1 MNAREKYVRQWLE
14 KTDEDRQ
21 AMERLMEGNPILEMA
36 CFHAQQ
42 CVEKALKGF
51 LTVHDRHLEKTHDL
65 TDILE
70 LCVEVNST
78 FAQFEQTC
86 KDLTPFAVDA
96 RYPGPKNPDTIEE
109 ARRLVEAADH
119 IYQFTRE
126 VLDLDS

>member
-14 KTDEDRQ
+14 K
-21 AMERLMEGNPILEMA
+21 
-36 CFHAQQ
+36 
-42 CVEKALKGF
+42 ALKGF
-51 LTVHDRHLEKTHDL
+51 LTAHDRHVEKTHDL

-86 KDLTPFAVDA
+86 KDFTPFAVDA

-109 ARRLVEAADH
+109 ARQLVEAADH

>member
-14 KTDEDRQ
+14 KADEDRQ

-51 LTVHDRHLEKTHDL
+51 LTAHDRHVEKTHDL

-96 RYPGPKNPDTIEE
+96 RYPGPKNPVTIEE

>member
-14 KTDEDRQ
+14 KADEDRQ

-51 LTVHDRHLEKTHDL
+51 LTAHDRHVEKTHDL

-86 KDLTPFAVDA
+86 EALTPFAVDA
-96 RYPGPKNPDTIEE
+96 RYPGPRNPDTIEE
-109 ARRLVEAADH
+109 ARQLIGAADH

-126 VLDLDS
+126 ALDFG

>member
-1 MNAREKYVRQWLE
+1 MNAREKYIRQWLE
-14 KTDEDRQ
+14 KADEDRQ

-42 CVEKALKGF
+42 CAEKALKGF
-51 LTVHDRHLEKTHDL
+51 LTAHDRHVEKTHDL

-109 ARRLVEAADH
+109 ARQLVEAADH

>member
-14 KTDEDRQ
+14 KADEDRQ

-51 LTVHDRHLEKTHDL
+51 LTAHDRHVEKTHDL

-96 RYPGPKNPDTIEE
+96 RYPSPKNPDTIEE
-109 ARRLVEAADH
+109 ARQLIGAADH
-119 IYQFTRE
+119 IYQFTHE
-126 VLDLDS
+126 ALDFG